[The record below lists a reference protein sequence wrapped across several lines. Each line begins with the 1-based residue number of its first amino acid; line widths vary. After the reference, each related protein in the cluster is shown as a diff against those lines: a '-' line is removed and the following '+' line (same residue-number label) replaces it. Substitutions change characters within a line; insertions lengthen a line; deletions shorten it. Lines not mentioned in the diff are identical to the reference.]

1 MPLSPEAFD
10 AVWIILSLIV
20 IEGLLSV
27 DNALAIAALA
37 SHLPEKQRYM
47 ALKLGLVG
55 AYVFRGFALLI
66 ANWIIHNPW
75 LKLAG
80 AVYLIYLMCSH
91 LGHTHHDDDHPDAIK
106 LKRKPG
112 LWMTVLQIELMDLS
126 LSIDNVVAAVVM
138 SPRFW
143 VVFTGVAI
151 GILALRF
158 LAGYAIRLI
167 EKYPILK
174 DTAFVLVGYVG
185 MLLVFELT
193 FQTEVH
199 APAKFSGI
207 LLIVALTILYSRQA
221 WLKNGLRPVLAF
233 SRVLMR
239 AGAGLVDLLLL
250 PITWPFQK
258 LVSMFHTEEP
268 DGAN

>member
-1 MPLSPEAFD
+1 MSLSPETFD

-37 SHLPEKQRYM
+37 SHLPEKQRYL
-47 ALKLGLVG
+47 ALKLGIIG
-55 AYVFRGFALLI
+55 AYVFRGVALLI

-80 AVYLIYLMCSH
+80 AIYLIYLMCSH
-91 LGHTHHDDDHPDAIK
+91 LGHSHEDDHPEGLK

-112 LWMTVLQIELMDLS
+112 LWMTVIQIELMDLS

-158 LAGYAIRLI
+158 LAGYAIKLL

-185 MLLVFELT
+185 LLLVFELT
-193 FQTEVH
+193 TDSEVH
-199 APAKFSGI
+199 APGKFSGI
-207 LLIVALTILYSRQA
+207 ILIVVLTILYSRQPA
-221 WLKNGLRPVLAF
+221 LQRALKPVLAF

-239 AGAGLVDLLLL
+239 LFAGLFDILLL
-250 PITWPFQK
+250 PITWPFHK
-258 LVSMFHTEEP
+258 LAAIFSRESEAADRT
-268 DGAN
+268 